1 MDIKNFLDDVCN
13 EIKYK
18 PVKKSIREELE
29 QHIQDIKE
37 DYIIKGMQEE
47 KAEQKAIEQM
57 GQAKDIG
64 KRLNKVHKPKLDW
77 GLLIPIIIL
86 VIYGVFIAICKQ
98 NSGNTILKE
107 TFIDMVTG
115 LVIGVVIYFIDYR
128 KIKKYSNLFYL
139 IASLLIFLPAIGM
152 FTSTINGVKY
162 FRIAGYTFN
171 TAIIAVPL
179 FIISFAGFLT
189 DFNKKNKIDIN
200 MLHLKVTIYKDLVKI
215 IVFSIFSLLLIM
227 TIPSMVNGMILG
239 IVYLIIATLYIIKT
253 SPKKVRTLLKMYGTM
268 GILVVGAMVYIG
280 IQPYHFERL
289 VVSFHPEL
297 DPEGLGYT
305 GMLQKEVLQKAKLIG
320 EADTEI
326 IKSNQ
331 FIIPKESNFT
341 FIYLIGKAGIIPA
354 IILIIAVILIAIK
367 IIINSKLMK
376 DSYGKVI
383 VLGLGT
389 LYILQSIMSILMNIN
404 LGIQL
409 NINLPFVSLGGA
421 YFVVNAISIAFILS
435 IYRRKEGGKEY
446 EQTSQ

>member
-98 NSGNTILKE
+98 NSGNTILKD

-152 FTSTINGVKY
+152 FTSTTNGVKY

-200 MLHLKVTIYKDLVKI
+200 MLHLKVTIYKDLVKT

>member
-98 NSGNTILKE
+98 NSGNTILKD

-152 FTSTINGVKY
+152 FTSTTNGVKY

-200 MLHLKVTIYKDLVKI
+200 MLHLKVTIYKDLVKT

-289 VVSFHPEL
+289 VVSVHPEL
-297 DPEGLGYT
+297 DPEGLGNT